1 MAILAGIFGVIGR
14 YTGRVLT
21 TALGWA
27 SMLLFGRV
35 PQSRQ
40 VLLAAATFGS
50 LIWAVLLAGVV
61 VPTVASLLL
70 VAVPPPSFVDP
81 LWIRLA
87 MLAGAVVLPIAIGIA
102 IRMIPGPEDRA
113 TGRAAVTD
121 ILRGYPLGAALAV
134 TLVFLAGVAVVG
146 KARSLARRWND
157 AHVPIVVRS
166 NGYEKVVSDLEDAL
180 DGAGLD
186 VSRRPASRALTVP
199 ARVLA
204 AVAGTGV
211 RGLVPDRLTMLVGR
225 DLEVTVHLSDVA
237 VAGRGLKVAQA
248 RAAIASRLTSTAAHL
263 TTSAE
268 SQAIEDLI
276 ESLAPGPS
284 VVPPSLEAP
293 RLARLQEID
302 EKLKSTALPYD
313 EWEILYRMRLQVER
327 DLLRVAAGGR
337 VVGTREGVQRRGRQP
352 VAGAAQRTRSSALPR
367 TQAIPTPSG
376 LIALGVIGLLLL
388 DVILAIT
395 ERAEER
401 RR

>member
-14 YTGRVLT
+14 YAGRVLT

-61 VPTVASLLL
+61 LPTVASLLL

-81 LWIRLA
+81 LWIRVA

-102 IRMIPGPEDRA
+102 MRMIPEPEDRA

-146 KARSLARRWND
+146 KARSLARRWKD
-157 AHVPIVVRS
+157 AHVPIVVKP

-211 RGLVPDRLTMLVGR
+211 RGLVPDQLTMLVGR

-268 SQAIEDLI
+268 SRAIEDLI

-302 EKLKSTALPYD
+302 EKLKSTELPYD

-327 DLLRVAAGGR
+327 DLLRAAAGGR
-337 VVGTREGVQRRGRQP
+337 VVGNREGVQRRGRQP
-352 VAGAAQRTRSSALPR
+352 VAGEAQRTGSSTVPR
-367 TQAIPTPSG
+367 TQAIPTPSR

-395 ERAEER
+395 ERAGER
-401 RR
+401 RS

>member
-1 MAILAGIFGVIGR
+1 
-14 YTGRVLT
+14 
-21 TALGWA
+21 
-27 SMLLFGRV
+27 
-35 PQSRQ
+35 
-40 VLLAAATFGS
+40 
-50 LIWAVLLAGVV
+50 
-61 VPTVASLLL
+61 
-70 VAVPPPSFVDP
+70 
-81 LWIRLA
+81 
-87 MLAGAVVLPIAIGIA
+87 
-102 IRMIPGPEDRA
+102 
-113 TGRAAVTD
+113 
-121 ILRGYPLGAALAV
+121 
-134 TLVFLAGVAVVG
+134 
-146 KARSLARRWND
+146 
-157 AHVPIVVRS
+157 VPIVVKP
-166 NGYEKVVSDLEDAL
+166 NGYEKLVSDLEDAL

-268 SQAIEDLI
+268 SRAIEDLI

-302 EKLKSTALPYD
+302 EKLKSTELPYD

-327 DLLRVAAGGR
+327 DLLRAAAGGR
-337 VVGTREGVQRRGRQP
+337 VVGNREGVQRRGRQP
-352 VAGAAQRTRSSALPR
+352 VAGAAQRTGSSAMPR
-367 TQAIPTPSG
+367 PQAIPTPSG

>member
-14 YTGRVLT
+14 YAGRVLT

-61 VPTVASLLL
+61 LPTVASLLL

-81 LWIRLA
+81 LWIRVA

-102 IRMIPGPEDRA
+102 MRMIPEPEDRA
-113 TGRAAVTD
+113 RGRAAVTD

-134 TLVFLAGVAVVG
+134 TLVFLAGVAVAG
-146 KARSLARRWND
+146 KARSLARRWKD
-157 AHVPIVVRS
+157 AHVPIVVKP

-268 SQAIEDLI
+268 SRAIEDLI

-302 EKLKSTALPYD
+302 EKLKSTELPYD

-327 DLLRVAAGGR
+327 DLLRAAAGGR
-337 VVGTREGVQRRGRQP
+337 VVGNREGVQRRGRQP
-352 VAGAAQRTRSSALPR
+352 VAGAAQRTGSSAMPR
-367 TQAIPTPSG
+367 PQAIPTPSG

>member
-204 AVAGTGV
+204 AVAGTSV

-237 VAGRGLKVAQA
+237 RVELGAENYN
-248 RAAIASRLTSTAAHL
+248 IASRINGHPGAGIAVSLSPGADAL
-263 TTSAE
+263 TTAE
-268 SQAIEDLI
+268 LVKQAVEDQSKDFPAGFTSRKSTRSSRARSCPTTSGRSCTGCACRSNAICFGWL
-276 ESLAPGPS
+276 P
-284 VVPPSLEAP
+284 VVASWA
-293 RLARLQEID
+293 LARE
-302 EKLKSTALPYD
+302 SS
-313 EWEILYRMRLQVER
+313 
-327 DLLRVAAGGR
+327 AAGGSR
-337 VVGTREGVQRRGRQP
+337 SRARHNEHGRAP
-352 VAGAAQRTRSSALPR
+352 CPGRKRSRLHP
-367 TQAIPTPSG
+367 G
-376 LIALGVIGLLLL
+376 
-388 DVILAIT
+388 
-395 ERAEER
+395 
-401 RR
+401 